1 MSGYVRFASR
11 EQAEEEEEE
20 EDSSQEEEEEEEQE
34 PDDMVDKYRLIEE
47 LSSGSFSAVFR
58 GENVRTGGA
67 VAVKTERI
75 DNDLGLLRHEIQM
88 YMRLRGTPSIFLP
101 KWYGVSRNQLRCL
114 VLPMGAPSLK
124 VAAQDAA
131 MARLSAAN
139 REDLARRVFAELVA
153 ALAAVHARGVLHRD
167 VKPANVLVDFIAL
180 MQQTSSNSNSN
191 SNRGA
196 LKLID
201 LGLATP
207 FTKGLESLGRRPSAL
222 IGSPAYA
229 SMAAHACAP
238 PAPEQDMES
247 ACYVSLFMQRGG
259 NVPWTTTGD
268 VGVVDAAMAAGGE
281 WQRAMWVAA
290 LGSGTG
296 SGTGSGDDE
305 GSGLGSDALVQLARE
320 SV

>member
-20 EDSSQEEEEEEEQE
+20 EDSSQEEEEEEEEEQE

-268 VGVVDAAMAAGGE
+268 VGVVDAAM
-281 WQRAMWVAA
+281 WVAA
-290 LGSGTG
+290 LG

-305 GSGLGSDALVQLARE
+305 GSGLGSDALTQLARE